1 MREKERKKE
10 KDREIWIASI
20 GYQYILNGGKKEEK
34 KEEKKKKKCL
44 IKYDLTT
51 GSIINNNTF

>member
-20 GYQYILNGGKKEEK
+20 GYQYILNGGKKRRKKRRKK
-34 KEEKKKKKCL
+34 KEEMF
-44 IKYDLTT
+44 D
-51 GSIINNNTF
+51 